1 MITEFRRYR
10 ATAGDLPDLTHRF
23 AHVVT
28 PLFSAHGFRVE
39 GAWTPTGPGPAHEL
53 LYAVGWSDEEAMAD
67 GWRRF
72 KEDPAWERARET
84 PRYSGLRPDI
94 TSTTW
99 TPAEFLGTRP

>member
-10 ATAGDLPDLTHRF
+10 VTAEDLPDLTHRF
-23 AHVVT
+23 THIVT
-28 PLFSAHGFRVE
+28 PLFIAHGFRVE
-39 GAWTPTGPGPAHEL
+39 GAWTLTVPGPAHEL
-53 LYAVGWSDEEAMAD
+53 LYAVCWSDEEDMAD

-72 KEDPAWERARET
+72 REDPAWQRAREI

-99 TPAEFLGTRP
+99 TPAEFLATRP